1 MIIYVSG
8 GCKNGKS
15 SHAEDWA
22 IRLSG
27 GKPLYYIATMIPH
40 DDEDRARIRR
50 HIESRAGKNFITIE
64 RGRDIAGVIPELDT
78 GGTYLMDSITALLGN
93 EMFHD
98 GIIDADAAERTVRDL
113 KALAGSVANI
123 VFVSDFIYADQGLY
137 DEFTD
142 GYLQGLAHID
152 RSMAEIADCVVEIVL
167 AQPIIYKGSL
177 PE

>member
-15 SHAEDWA
+15 SLAEDWA

-40 DDEDRARIRR
+40 DDEDHARIKR
-50 HIESRAGKNFITIE
+50 HIESRADKDFITIE
-64 RGRDIAGVIPELDT
+64 CGRDIAGIIPELDT
-78 GGTYLMDSITALLGN
+78 DGTFLMDSVTALLGN

-98 GIIDADAAERTVRDL
+98 GIIDTDAAQRTAEQL
-113 KALAGSVANI
+113 KELAGAVSNI
-123 VFVSDFIYADQGLY
+123 VFVSDFIFADQGLY

-142 GYLQGLAHID
+142 GYLQGLAYID
-152 RSMAEIADCVVEIVL
+152 RSVAEISDCVVEVVL
-167 AQPIIYKGSL
+167 TQPVIYKGSL
-177 PE
+177 PK